1 MSIWRRIYG
10 ERRAVL
16 LPLLILL
23 AANVAV
29 LALAVLPLAQSV
41 SNLEDESTNT
51 ATELWRARQLD
62 KQAKDAGASEQR
74 ADVELR
80 KFYGEVL
87 PGDAV
92 AARKLVA
99 FLEHSANANGL
110 TFQRTQL
117 EEASV
122 KDSRLERM
130 SGKVTLI
137 GDYPNIRKFLYAVE
151 TAPEFVIVERVALA
165 QATDTKSTSSG
176 RLVVTL
182 DIATYY
188 VGNASGHR

>member
-1 MSIWRRIYG
+1 
-10 ERRAVL
+10 
-16 LPLLILL
+16 
-23 AANVAV
+23 
-29 LALAVLPLAQSV
+29 LAQSV

-51 ATELWRARQLD
+51 ASELWRARQLD

-137 GDYPNIRKFLYAVE
+137 GDYPNIRKFL
-151 TAPEFVIVERVALA
+151 
-165 QATDTKSTSSG
+165 
-176 RLVVTL
+176 
-182 DIATYY
+182 
-188 VGNASGHR
+188 